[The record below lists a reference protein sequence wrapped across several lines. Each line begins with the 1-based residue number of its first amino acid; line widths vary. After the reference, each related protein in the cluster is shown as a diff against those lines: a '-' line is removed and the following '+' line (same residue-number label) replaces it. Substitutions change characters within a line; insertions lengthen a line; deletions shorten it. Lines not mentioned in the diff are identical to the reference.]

1 MLYTVTHRL
10 KPKKWQRAN
19 TIRDVVKKRKT
30 VLQILPSVITDI
42 YFFKPNLMGNITMT
56 ITKLRLYP
64 ELGPAQPQLG

>member
-1 MLYTVTHRL
+1 MAKGIYN
-10 KPKKWQRAN
+10 QRCS
-19 TIRDVVKKRKT
+19 KKRKT

-64 ELGPAQPQLG
+64 ELGPAQPQLVF